1 MSADPREP
9 NLPPTAQPSPS
20 EPAQQSQ
27 SSQPSPPA
35 QPTPQSAPRPP
46 QGYPGQPAQPPYG
59 YPGQGHAPQQPYAYP
74 AQAPY
79 GYPAQPQ
86 GQHQPYAQQ
95 PYGHQAYPQ
104 QQYGQQQY
112 GQQAYGQS
120 VQPYPGYPGGY
131 PASSQAA
138 KPEARRSP
146 VLGIVGFAIVALAG
160 VISVILGLVMAD
172 PMAAIVALVPPGTT
186 EIDMSTI
193 PPALLEQL
201 TAPMSGLMLTGL
213 AGTAGWVVSIIAA
226 VTNRGRGWG
235 VAGIILGIIAPVAAL
250 IAMSVAAVAAVS

>member
-1 MSADPREP
+1 MSYDQESSGRTP
-9 NLPPTAQPSPS
+9 AQPSQSGASPNQ
-20 EPAQQSQ
+20 PA
-27 SSQPSPPA
+27 A
-35 QPTPQSAPRPP
+35 P
-46 QGYPGQPAQPPYG
+46 QGYPGQQPYG
-59 YPGQGHAPQQPYAYP
+59 YPGQGHAPQQPYGYP